1 MRHTKQNETHEWAQK
16 ISWGVLS
23 CNGTLEIFNCFSQN
37 KLCIFNK
44 WQFQSLP
51 KLVIVLSHNL
61 QMKELLFWAGRR
73 KGEENWLF
81 NPVVGLLAGDKG
93 HIFIPVDVYSIIN
106 IGLQPMCSR
115 ENHWRGSF
123 SLAQRVLISWQLR
136 KQNIFKSFM
145 ISQNRENYLSLNS
158 IPCRYES
165 LKKRLVFCLILLL
178 WFVKIC
184 LPFLLHLRLMPL
196 YRLVWIPG

>member
-106 IGLQPMCSR
+106 TGLQPMCSR

-123 SLAQRVLISWQLR
+123 SLAQRVLISCSWGNKTFLNLSWFHRTEKTTFHSILYHVDMKAWR
-136 KQNIFKSFM
+136 K
-145 ISQNRENYLSLNS
+145 
-158 IPCRYES
+158 
-165 LKKRLVFCLILLL
+165 
-178 WFVKIC
+178 
-184 LPFLLHLRLMPL
+184 
-196 YRLVWIPG
+196 G